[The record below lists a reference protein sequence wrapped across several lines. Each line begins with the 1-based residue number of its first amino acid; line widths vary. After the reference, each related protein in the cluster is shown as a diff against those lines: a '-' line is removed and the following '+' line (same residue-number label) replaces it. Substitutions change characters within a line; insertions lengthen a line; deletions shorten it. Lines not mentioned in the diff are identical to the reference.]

1 MILDLAI
8 KLALVGIVFF
18 GVLNL
23 AGLHTWIERKQS
35 AIIQD
40 RIGANRASIFGFR
53 LMGLFHPLADA
64 VKMFTKEDIIPA
76 GADRVLHTL
85 APFFSVFFALVAF
98 AGIPFG
104 DRLVL
109 GDRVIELQ
117 VAKIDV
123 ALLYVFAML
132 SLGVYGVILA
142 GFASRNNYAMLG
154 GLRATA
160 QMISYEIALG
170 IAIIGVIMVYG
181 TLDLQEI
188 VRGQGRYLW
197 GWIPFW
203 GIVVQPVAFFVFVTA
218 ALAETKRIPF
228 DMPEGESEVIGYFV
242 EYSGMKF
249 GMFFLAD
256 FLETIMVACLVTTLF
271 LGGWQVPYLMPDG
284 FHFPWGAIA
293 SRVILGLR
301 APRRGELLA
310 QGPGVLLAVH
320 ADPLDAAA
328 LSLRS
333 ADDSGLEGAV
343 SDCGGQRSGDGPRAD
358 VFRWKILMGV
368 KVLRRRE
375 LTFWEELYVP
385 QIISGLKITSVH
397 FFRNLFRHAAHSVGL
412 LKHLAASATFQY
424 PEEPRPL
431 AWRFRSR
438 HRLTVREEG
447 TPRCVGCML
456 CETVCPA
463 RCITIVAGEHPD
475 PNVEKYPVRFD
486 IDLGICVYCGYCVE
500 VCPEDAIRMDTG
512 ILDVAAYSRDQMKLD
527 IHELMDPA
535 LRKPVT
541 GCSLKFPH
549 ECRHTPGQT
558 KGSWD
563 EVYGR
568 EGEPTQPST

>member
-1 MILDLAI
+1 MMVDLLI
-8 KLALVGIVFF
+8 KLTLVGIVFF

-64 VKMFTKEDIIPA
+64 VKMFTKEDIIPT

-85 APFFSVFFALVAF
+85 APAFSVFFALVAF

-104 DRLVL
+104 DRVLL

-117 VAKIDV
+117 IAKIDV

-181 TLDLQEI
+181 TLDLQEL
-188 VRGQGRYLW
+188 VRGQGSYLA
-197 GWIPFW
+197 GWIPRW

-249 GMFFLAD
+249 GMFYLAD
-256 FLETIMVACLVTTLF
+256 FLETIMIACLVTTLF

-284 FHFPWGAIA
+284 FHFPWGAALPVSSWIYVA
-293 SRVILGLR
+293 LGV
-301 APRRGELLA
+301 G
-310 QGPGVLLAVH
+310 
-320 ADPLDAAA
+320 
-328 LSLRS
+328 SFS
-333 ADDSGLEGAV
+333 
-343 SDCGGQRSGDGPRAD
+343 
-358 VFRWKILMGV
+358 I
-368 KVLRRRE
+368 KVLVFCW
-375 LTFWEELYVP
+375 LFM
-385 QIISGLKITSVH
+385 QIRWTL
-397 FFRNLFRHAAHSVGL
+397 
-412 LKHLAASATFQY
+412 
-424 PEEPRPL
+424 P
-431 AWRFRSR
+431 RFRYDQ
-438 HRLTVREEG
+438 LMVLG
-447 TPRCVGCML
+447 WKGLFPI
-456 CETVCPA
+456 A
-463 RCITIVAGEHPD
+463 VA
-475 PNVEKYPVRFD
+475 NVLV
-486 IDLGICVYCGYCVE
+486 
-500 VCPEDAIRMDTG
+500 T
-512 ILDVAAYSRDQMKLD
+512 
-527 IHELMDPA
+527 A
-535 LRKPVT
+535 LAMT
-541 GCSLKFPH
+541 FFG
-549 ECRHTPGQT
+549 
-558 KGSWD
+558 
-563 EVYGR
+563 GR
-568 EGEPTQPST
+568 S